1 MEKKRYKICGL
12 VCVLAMSLC
21 GALFCGAGLL
31 SSALYGVFCA
41 LVGFGFWFFASGFM
55 PDADGKSWLLFAP
68 FTALCAVGSVLVG
81 RGVSHIFF
89 FVAAIAMSLDA
100 SLVFYRKEGR
110 PAASIFRLFG
120 ISALAGVLVTAA
132 WLFFTGGII

>member
-1 MEKKRYKICGL
+1 MEKKRYKLCGL
-12 VCVLAMSLC
+12 VCKGTRVLAMSLC

-55 PDADGKSWLLFAP
+55 PDAEGKSWLLFAP
-68 FTALCAVGSVLVG
+68 FTALCAVGSVLFG

-89 FVAAIAMSLDA
+89 FVAAIAMSLLSFTEKRDA
-100 SLVFYRKEGR
+100 L
-110 PAASIFRLFG
+110 PRLSFDF
-120 ISALAGVLVTAA
+120 SVYPRLRVYL
-132 WLFFTGGII
+132 

>member
-1 MEKKRYKICGL
+1 
-12 VCVLAMSLC
+12 
-21 GALFCGAGLL
+21 
-31 SSALYGVFCA
+31 
-41 LVGFGFWFFASGFM
+41 M
-55 PDADGKSWLLFAP
+55 PDAEGKSWLLFAP
-68 FTALCAVGSVLVG
+68 FTALCAVGSVLFG

-120 ISALAGVLVTAA
+120 ISALAGILVTAA

>member
-1 MEKKRYKICGL
+1 MRACLRSCNEPLRRFVLRRGTFVKRSLRSMLRSCRFRIL
-12 VCVLAMSLC
+12 VLRFRFYARRRGQKLASFRSFYRTLC
-21 GALFCGAGLL
+21 RRQRSFRARCQ
-31 SSALYGVFCA
+31 
-41 LVGFGFWFFASGFM
+41 
-55 PDADGKSWLLFAP
+55 P
-68 FTALCAVGSVLVG
+68 
-81 RGVSHIFF
+81 HI